1 MSNKTITDNKT
12 AETIQTYDLSAQN
25 YQDKFMQMDLYDD
38 TYDRFCDL
46 VKESAP
52 SVLEIGTGP
61 GNVTQYLLSRRPDF
75 KIFGI
80 DLAPQMI
87 KLARLNNP
95 QAEFEVMDCREIHKT
110 ERKFKGIMC
119 AFCLPY
125 LSKEDSR
132 EFISN
137 ISQLLEPEGVLY
149 ISTME
154 GDYAKSGYE
163 TTSFS
168 GKNRVYVYYHQEN
181 FITGCLEESGFKIVD
196 LQKKRY
202 PEQDGSFL
210 TDMIFIT
217 QKKLD

>member
-1 MSNKTITDNKT
+1 MSNKTITDNKI
-12 AETIQTYDLSAQN
+12 AETIQTYDLSAQK

-46 VKESAP
+46 VKGYAP
-52 SVLEIGTGP
+52 SILEIGTGP
-61 GNVTQYLLSRRPDF
+61 GNVTKYLLSRRPDF
-75 KIFGI
+75 KVFGI

-87 KLARLNNP
+87 VLARQNNP
-95 QAEFEVMDCREIHKT
+95 QAEFDVMDCREIHKIG
-110 ERKFKGIMC
+110 RKFKGIMC

-125 LSKEDSR
+125 LSKEDGAKL
-132 EFISN
+132 ISN

-154 GDYAKSGYE
+154 DDYTKSGYE

-168 GKNRVYVYYHQEN
+168 GTNRVFVYYHQEN
-181 FITGCLEESGFKIVD
+181 FINGCLEESGFKIVD

-210 TDMIFIT
+210 TDMIFIA
-217 QKKLD
+217 QKKQK